1 MKRIYAVLD
10 IGSTTLKLLV
20 AELMSTNINILFTK
34 KLASHAIEGGLIKN
48 EEVLV
53 DEIRSIIKE
62 ADAELNTTI
71 TSVALVLPSN
81 YARTYQ
87 TKGITKV
94 NSPQDKIEVSDIVR
108 VLKIAQRFEK
118 SKKEEIVSTIPV
130 KYLLDTKEVDHM
142 PLGMRSASLKVE
154 ALVITANKKVLY
166 SYLTAVEK
174 AGLDVIDITI
184 DAYASAKEAFDAV
197 YLQEGAILIDIGY
210 KTSTVAF
217 FEGGYLKYI
226 AQAGVGGYD
235 LTKKI
240 ATSWQIPMD
249 RAEVYKV
256 KYGTCDYHIGDED
269 IIHTTRNQDKETHYT
284 QRDLAE
290 VLSEGVKDI
299 MEVIKTKIDI
309 INDGRSYETVI
320 VGGGGELPDIEKV
333 SSVVLESAVR
343 TYRPDTIGAR
353 DMSFVSCLGMMYY
366 LNDRSRILGKM
377 DPSLILPD
385 ISSTMSIRFK
395 GLTKSKPIHSDK
407 KNKSRFSKVIENFF
421 SEED

>member
-94 NSPQDKIEVSDIVR
+94 NSPQDKIEASDIVR

-154 ALVITANKKVLY
+154 ALVITTNKKVLY
-166 SYLTAVEK
+166 YYLT
-174 AGLDVIDITI
+174 
-184 DAYASAKEAFDAV
+184 AV
-197 YLQEGAILIDIGY
+197 YLQEGAVMINIGHDH
-210 KTSTVAF
+210 STISF
-217 FEGGYLKYI
+217 FEEGYLKYLKTVPI
-226 AQAGVGGYD
+226 GGYT
-235 LTKKI
+235 LTCAI
-240 ATSWQIPMD
+240 ADAWQISMEQ
-249 RAEVYKV
+249 AEIYKV
-256 KYGTCDYHIGDED
+256 KYGTCENGLGEED
-269 IIHTTRNQDKETHYT
+269 IIHTTIVDGVEKNYT
-284 QRDLAE
+284 QRDLSE
-290 VLSEGVKDI
+290 VLQTAVWE
-299 MEVIKTKIDI
+299 MMAQIKHCLDA
-309 INDGRSYETVI
+309 INDGRTYETVV
-320 VGGGGELPDIEKV
+320 VGGGGELPCLNLIATD
-333 SSVVLESAVR
+333 VLGTPVR
-343 TYRPDTIGAR
+343 CYRPETVGAR
-353 DMSFVSCLGMMYY
+353 DMSLVPCLGMLYC
-366 LNDRSRILGKM
+366 LDDRKELIGE
-377 DPSLILPD
+377 DVVSLVLPD
-385 ISSTMSIRFK
+385 LSSTMSLKVR
-395 GLTKSKPIHSDK
+395 GLTMAKTETTHHKGKFRKFFDSILSD
-407 KNKSRFSKVIENFF
+407 
-421 SEED
+421 D

>member
-142 PLGMRSASLKVE
+142 PRRRQ
-154 ALVITANKKVLY
+154 N
-166 SYLTAVEK
+166 
-174 AGLDVIDITI
+174 
-184 DAYASAKEAFDAV
+184 
-197 YLQEGAILIDIGY
+197 
-210 KTSTVAF
+210 
-217 FEGGYLKYI
+217 
-226 AQAGVGGYD
+226 
-235 LTKKI
+235 
-240 ATSWQIPMD
+240 
-249 RAEVYKV
+249 
-256 KYGTCDYHIGDED
+256 
-269 IIHTTRNQDKETHYT
+269 
-284 QRDLAE
+284 
-290 VLSEGVKDI
+290 
-299 MEVIKTKIDI
+299 
-309 INDGRSYETVI
+309 
-320 VGGGGELPDIEKV
+320 
-333 SSVVLESAVR
+333 
-343 TYRPDTIGAR
+343 
-353 DMSFVSCLGMMYY
+353 SCL
-366 LNDRSRILGKM
+366 RCSRQ
-377 DPSLILPD
+377 P
-385 ISSTMSIRFK
+385 
-395 GLTKSKPIHSDK
+395 
-407 KNKSRFSKVIENFF
+407 
-421 SEED
+421 